1 MPRKKRDLE
10 EEEETTTTTAA
21 GDELDTE
28 DDTALSVE
36 DRLAAIEEDLAEIK
50 QLLSPDGQAEKDRNA
65 TMERHRKVPY
75 IPPALPPDRACRA
88 DAERDRTGVD
98 RVTRKKQWARAR
110 RQSNPSTTT

>member
-10 EEEETTTTTAA
+10 EEEETTTTAA

-75 IPPALPPDRACRA
+75 IPPALPPGLSPNELVNHPA
-88 DAERDRTGVD
+88 V
-98 RVTRKKQWARAR
+98 KL
-110 RQSNPSTTT
+110 QSGNPTEPVAPMPSETEPASIE